1 MAVAQSIGGKLRDL
15 MNLIRF
21 EHTLF
26 ALPFAAAGALLGA
39 GGIPTLR
46 QVGWILV
53 CMVTARSAA
62 MAYNRI
68 VDRDIDA
75 RNPRTATRE
84 IPAGKI
90 SVKFASLFTAVMSA
104 LFILGA
110 WMLNPLAAMLSPVAL
125 AIVFGYSHAKR
136 FTATAHVWL
145 GVALAIAPV
154 GAWIAV
160 KGSLAF
166 APIVLALA
174 VVSWLIGFDT
184 LYALQDVEFDRSAG
198 LHSIPV
204 RFGSGGALVI
214 ARMSHFAMFVA
225 LCALPFTTHLVWPYW
240 ISIAG
245 VGCLLTYEHIVMDPS
260 DIRKVNLAFFNC
272 NVAVSV
278 LLMLGIWISLYV

>member
-1 MAVAQSIGGKLRDL
+1 MDQATRGKFQDL

-39 GGIPTLR
+39 EGVPTLS
-46 QVGWILV
+46 QSWWILV

-62 MAYNRI
+62 MAYNRV

-75 RNPRTATRE
+75 RNPRTASRE

-90 SVKFASLFTAVMSA
+90 SVKFAYSFTAVMSVV
-104 LFILGA
+104 FMFGA

-136 FTATAHVWL
+136 FTAYAHVWL

-160 KGSLAF
+160 TGGLAV
-166 APIVLALA
+166 APIVLAIA
-174 VVSWLIGFDT
+174 VICWLIGFDT
-184 LYALQDVEFDRSAG
+184 LYALQDVDFDRKAG

-204 RFGSGGALVI
+204 RFGDSGALAI
-214 ARMSHFAMFVA
+214 ARISHLAMFVA
-225 LCALPFTTHLVWPYW
+225 LCCLPLTTHLVWPYW
-240 ISIAG
+240 VAVGG
-245 VGCLLTYEHIVMDPS
+245 VGCLLAYEHIVMDPA

-272 NVAVSV
+272 NVAISII
-278 LLMLGIWISLYV
+278 LMSGIWISLYV

>member
-1 MAVAQSIGGKLRDL
+1 VDQATGGKFQDL

-39 GGIPTLR
+39 EGVPTLS
-46 QVGWILV
+46 QSWWILV

-62 MAYNRI
+62 MAYNRV

-75 RNPRTATRE
+75 RNPRTASRE

-90 SVKFASLFTAVMSA
+90 SVKFAYSFTAVMA
-104 LFILGA
+104 VLFMFAA

-136 FTATAHVWL
+136 FTASAHVWL

-160 KGSLAF
+160 TGGLAV
-166 APIVLALA
+166 APIVLAIA
-174 VVSWLIGFDT
+174 VVCWLIGFDT
-184 LYALQDVEFDRSAG
+184 LYALQDVDFDRKAG

-204 RFGSGGALVI
+204 RFGDRGALAIARLSHLAMVI
-214 ARMSHFAMFVA
+214 A
-225 LCALPFTTHLVWPYW
+225 LCCLPLTTHLSWPYW
-240 ISIAG
+240 VAVCG
-245 VGCLLTYEHIVMDPS
+245 VGCLLAYEHIVMDPT

-272 NVAVSV
+272 NVAISII
-278 LLMLGIWISLYV
+278 LMSGIGISLYV

>member
-1 MAVAQSIGGKLRDL
+1 VDQATRAKFQDL

-39 GGIPTLR
+39 EGVPTLS
-46 QVGWILV
+46 QSWWILV
-53 CMVTARSAA
+53 CMVSARSAA
-62 MAYNRI
+62 MAYNRV

-75 RNPRTATRE
+75 RNPRTASRE

-90 SVKFASLFTAVMSA
+90 SVKFAYSFTAVMA
-104 LFILGA
+104 VLFMFAA

-136 FTATAHVWL
+136 FTASAHVWL

-160 KGSLAF
+160 TGGLAV
-166 APIVLALA
+166 APIVLAIA
-174 VVSWLIGFDT
+174 VICWLIGFDT
-184 LYALQDVEFDRSAG
+184 LYALQDVDFDRKAG

-204 RFGSGGALVI
+204 RFGDRGALAI
-214 ARMSHFAMFVA
+214 ARLSHLAMFIA
-225 LCALPFTTHLVWPYW
+225 LCCLPLTTQHLSWPYW
-240 ISIAG
+240 VAVCG
-245 VGCLLTYEHIVMDPS
+245 VGCLLAYEHIVMDPT

-272 NVAVSV
+272 NVAISII
-278 LLMLGIWISLYV
+278 LMSGIGISLYV

>member
-1 MAVAQSIGGKLRDL
+1 VDQATRAKFQDL

-39 GGIPTLR
+39 EGVPTLS
-46 QVGWILV
+46 QSWWILV
-53 CMVTARSAA
+53 CMVSARSAA
-62 MAYNRI
+62 MAYNRV

-75 RNPRTATRE
+75 RNPRTASRE

-90 SVKFASLFTAVMSA
+90 SVKFAYSFTAVMA
-104 LFILGA
+104 VLFMFAA

-136 FTATAHVWL
+136 FTASAHVWL

-160 KGSLAF
+160 TGGLAV
-166 APIVLALA
+166 APIVLAIA
-174 VVSWLIGFDT
+174 VICWLIGFDT
-184 LYALQDVEFDRSAG
+184 LYALQDVDFDRKAG

-204 RFGSGGALVI
+204 RFGDRGALAI
-214 ARMSHFAMFVA
+214 ARLSHLAMFIA
-225 LCALPFTTHLVWPYW
+225 LCCLPLTTQHLSWPYW
-240 ISIAG
+240 VAVCG
-245 VGCLLTYEHIVMDPS
+245 VGCLLAYEHIVMDPT

-272 NVAVSV
+272 NVAISII
-278 LLMLGIWISLYV
+278 LMSGIWISLYV

>member
-1 MAVAQSIGGKLRDL
+1 MDQATGVKFQDL

-39 GGIPTLR
+39 DGVPTLS
-46 QVGWILV
+46 QSWWILV

-62 MAYNRI
+62 MAYNRV

-75 RNPRTATRE
+75 RNPRTASRE

-90 SVKFASLFTAVMSA
+90 SVKFAYSFTAVMA
-104 LFILGA
+104 VLFMFAA

-136 FTATAHVWL
+136 FTASAHVWL

-160 KGSLAF
+160 TGGLAV
-166 APIVLALA
+166 APIVLAIA
-174 VVSWLIGFDT
+174 VICWLIGFDT
-184 LYALQDVEFDRSAG
+184 LYALQDVDFDRKAG

-204 RFGSGGALVI
+204 RFGDRGALAI
-214 ARMSHFAMFVA
+214 ARLSHLAMFIA
-225 LCALPFTTHLVWPYW
+225 LCCLPLTTHLSWPYW
-240 ISIAG
+240 VAVCV
-245 VGCLLTYEHIVMDPS
+245 VGCLLAYEHIVMDPT

-272 NVAVSV
+272 NVAISII
-278 LLMLGIWISLYV
+278 LMSGIGISLYV